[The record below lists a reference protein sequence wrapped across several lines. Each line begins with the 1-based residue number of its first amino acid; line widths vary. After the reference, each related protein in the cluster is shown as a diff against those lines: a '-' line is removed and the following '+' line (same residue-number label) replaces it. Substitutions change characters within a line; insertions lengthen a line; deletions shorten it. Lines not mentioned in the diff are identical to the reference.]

1 MKQPKKEHIIR
12 RLLWEARPIWKWLLL
27 AALLCIGVIVCGVLG
42 PKLLG
47 GLIDRLYAWWDGSDR
62 SDLLAGLLRPMGWLA
77 LVYLGYSLFSYVKM
91 QLLNRVVSRY
101 FTCELRIRISDKI
114 RRLPVSYVDQTPVG
128 DILSRMMDD
137 VSTMGNY
144 VHQIID
150 TLMTGFFMI
159 LAIAVMMLLEDWRLA
174 AIVLVLTPASI
185 LLSTLLSSRS
195 EKHFY
200 SMFTESGN
208 LNAVTEEA
216 FTNFATT
223 KAYNLEDYTEQRH
236 AELNERRRKA
246 ETRANFTSSI
256 VRPLIAFTNALAYI
270 AICLFGGWLIV
281 RNESVSVGIVVTIL
295 LYAKQF
301 SGPLEQ
307 IAGGLG
313 DLQHAK
319 AAARRVFKL
328 LDLPEEPQA
337 DGALPA
343 PAKGDVRFEHVSF
356 SYDPAVPL
364 IEDLNLAVRPG
375 QNVAI
380 VGPTG
385 AGKTTIVNLLMRFY
399 DLNAGH
405 ILLDGTDCASL
416 SREEVRSQFAM
427 VLQDTWLFRG
437 TIAENVSYGTPGA
450 TREQIVE
457 ACDRAYCDHFIRT
470 LPQGYDTVVGD
481 DMTNLSGG
489 QKQLL
494 TIARAM
500 LANRRLLILDEAT
513 SNVDTRTEILLQKAM
528 DRLMKG
534 RTCFV
539 IAHRLSTIV
548 DSDLILVLDH
558 GHIVEQ
564 GTHTELLARRG
575 FYYHAQWT
583 TTRFSNGC
591 ATTGFD
597 CFEGSRQAA
606 RLFFNYSVVISAP
619 SRGLTQTVT
628 QTRKKAGGYRRTQ
641 WIAHRAESAQKGRK
655 ALDTNAFRPSSY
667 LHTQEVTGSSP
678 AVSTKRKPWKPC
690 VSKAFLVFDGIF
702 NVCL

>member
-223 KAYNLEDYTEQRH
+223 KAYNLEDYTEQHH

-307 IAGGLG
+307 IAGG
-313 DLQHAK
+313 
-319 AAARRVFKL
+319 RR
-328 LDLPEEPQA
+328 
-337 DGALPA
+337 A
-343 PAKGDVRFEHVSF
+343 PRPREGRR
-356 SYDPAVPL
+356 PL
-364 IEDLNLAVRPG
+364 
-375 QNVAI
+375 
-380 VGPTG
+380 
-385 AGKTTIVNLLMRFY
+385 
-399 DLNAGH
+399 
-405 ILLDGTDCASL
+405 
-416 SREEVRSQFAM
+416 
-427 VLQDTWLFRG
+427 
-437 TIAENVSYGTPGA
+437 
-450 TREQIVE
+450 
-457 ACDRAYCDHFIRT
+457 
-470 LPQGYDTVVGD
+470 
-481 DMTNLSGG
+481 
-489 QKQLL
+489 
-494 TIARAM
+494 
-500 LANRRLLILDEAT
+500 
-513 SNVDTRTEILLQKAM
+513 
-528 DRLMKG
+528 
-534 RTCFV
+534 
-539 IAHRLSTIV
+539 
-548 DSDLILVLDH
+548 
-558 GHIVEQ
+558 
-564 GTHTELLARRG
+564 
-575 FYYHAQWT
+575 
-583 TTRFSNGC
+583 
-591 ATTGFD
+591 
-597 CFEGSRQAA
+597 
-606 RLFFNYSVVISAP
+606 
-619 SRGLTQTVT
+619 
-628 QTRKKAGGYRRTQ
+628 
-641 WIAHRAESAQKGRK
+641 
-655 ALDTNAFRPSSY
+655 
-667 LHTQEVTGSSP
+667 
-678 AVSTKRKPWKPC
+678 
-690 VSKAFLVFDGIF
+690 
-702 NVCL
+702 